1 MPGRHVDEIA
11 EHIVELDLQCGNAGF
26 AGIARLQFGND
37 APAVIAQAA
46 RFIQGLVPAGR
57 DEAAIPCQHWQAV
70 IQRPHE
76 V

>member
-1 MPGRHVDEIA
+1 MPGGHIDEIA
-11 EHIVELDLQCGNAGF
+11 EHIVELDLQRGNTGL

-46 RFIQGLVPAGR
+46 GLVEGLIPAR
-57 DEAAIPCQHWQAV
+57 CNKAAVPGQHWQAV
-70 IQRPHE
+70 IQCAHE